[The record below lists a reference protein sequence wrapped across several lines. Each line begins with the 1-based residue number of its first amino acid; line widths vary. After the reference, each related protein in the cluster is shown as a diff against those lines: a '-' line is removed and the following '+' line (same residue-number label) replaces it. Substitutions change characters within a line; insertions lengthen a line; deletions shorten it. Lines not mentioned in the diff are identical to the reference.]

1 MKGGEILGIYTVS
14 EVARYLKN
22 ALDDDPILAN
32 LMVRGE
38 ISNFKRHYSGHCY
51 FTLKDANA
59 SLRAVLFRGR
69 AQFLKFQPEN
79 GMKVVAGGNLS
90 VFERDGQVQ
99 LYVSTLLPEG
109 AGALS
114 VAFAQ
119 LKEKLAAEGLF
130 DAARKRPLPFYPR
143 RIGVVT
149 SASGAVLRDIYKV
162 AKRRN
167 PAVALRLYP
176 VQVQGAEAAGQ
187 IAAAL
192 RFFNERDPVDAL
204 IVGRGGGSMEDLW
217 AFNEEI
223 VVRAVSASKIPVV
236 SAVGHETD
244 FTLTDFAADVRAAT
258 PSQAAE
264 LVVPNRR
271 ELLRRVQAAGALL
284 EAKARGVLEAK
295 RRRLAACLA
304 RRAIARPQLLLG
316 EKRQAL
322 DYAADRLARARAAAV
337 QERRGRLLLCMEKLE
352 LLSPLEA
359 LKRGYAIASSGGEA
373 VRSVK
378 ALRPRQA
385 LRLILA
391 DGSAGVTVTDVREG
405 RAEDALFDTEENDV

>member
-1 MKGGEILGIYTVS
+1 MSIYTVS
-14 EVARYLKN
+14 EVARYLKG
-22 ALDDDPILAN
+22 ALDDDPILAR

-51 FTLKDANA
+51 FTLKDAGA

-69 AQFLKFQPEN
+69 AQFLKFLPEN

-109 AGALS
+109 AGELS

-119 LKEKLAAEGLF
+119 RKEKLAAEGLF
-130 DAARKRPLPFYPR
+130 DAERKKPLPFYPR
-143 RIGVVT
+143 RVGVVT

-167 PAVALRLYP
+167 PTVALRLYP
-176 VQVQGAEAAGQ
+176 VQVQGVEAAAQ

-192 RFFNERDPVDAL
+192 RFFNELDPVDVL

-217 AFNEEI
+217 AFNEEA
-223 VVRAVSASKIPVV
+223 VVRAVSASRIPVV

-244 FTLTDFAADVRAAT
+244 YTLTDFAADVRAAT

-264 LVVPNRR
+264 LVVPDRR
-271 ELLRRVQAAGALL
+271 ELLRRVGAASTLL
-284 EAKARGVLEAK
+284 EAKARGALEAK
-295 RRRLAACLA
+295 RRRVAACLE
-304 RRAIARPQLLLG
+304 RRAFARPLLLLSD
-316 EKRQAL
+316 KRQAL
-322 DYAADRLARARAAAV
+322 DYAVEGLRRARTAAL
-337 QERRGRLLLCMEKLE
+337 EKRRGRAQLLVEKLE
-352 LLSPLEA
+352 LLSPLKA
-359 LKRGYAIASSGGEA
+359 LQRGYALASSGGKA
-373 VRSVK
+373 VRGV
-378 ALRPRQA
+378 AELRPKQP
-385 LRLILA
+385 LQLFLA
-391 DGSAGVTVTDVREG
+391 DGCADAVVMDVREG
-405 RAEDALFDTEENDV
+405 SVEDALFDTEENDI

>member
-1 MKGGEILGIYTVS
+1 MGIYSVS

-51 FTLKDANA
+51 FTLKDAGA

-69 AQFLKFQPEN
+69 AQFLKFLPEN
-79 GMKVVAGGNLS
+79 GMKVVAGGSLS

-143 RIGVVT
+143 SVGVVT

-167 PAVALRLYP
+167 PMVALRLYP

-223 VVRAVSASKIPVV
+223 VVRAVCASRIPVV

-264 LVVPNRR
+264 LVVPDRR
-271 ELLRRVQAAGALL
+271 ALLRRVEAAGALL
-284 EAKARGVLEAK
+284 EAKARGALELK

-304 RRAIARPQLLLG
+304 RRALKRPQLLLG

-322 DYAADRLARARAAAV
+322 DYAAEKLSRARAAAM
-337 QERRGRLLLCMEKLE
+337 QERRGRLRLCMEKLE
-352 LLSPLEA
+352 LLSPLKA
-359 LKRGYAIASSGGEA
+359 LERGYAIASSGGEA
-373 VRSVK
+373 VRSVR
-378 ALRPRQA
+378 ALKPRQA
-385 LRLILA
+385 LRLVLA